1 MEELI
6 KAIAV
11 DIAKEFEHY
20 IYLQD
25 IGEGFKRPSF
35 FIYHVSTKQVD
46 INRRK
51 YNNNILIKIV
61 YFAPL
66 SKYQLPIRL
75 DQLATLEKLKKIFSN
90 MGIRVGDN
98 WIRISDMAVNYTE
111 DKDIFLQLTLD
122 KEEFREDIFNNENNF
137 ETMKNIYIRES
148 GI

>member
-1 MEELI
+1 MEDLI
-6 KAIAV
+6 KTIAI
-11 DIAKEFEHY
+11 DIAKKFEYY

-46 INRRK
+46 INRRNF
-51 YNNNILIKIV
+51 NNNILIKIV

-75 DQLATLEKLKKIFSN
+75 DQLNTIEKLKRIFSN
-90 MGIRVGDN
+90 MRIKVGND
-98 WIRISDMAVNYTE
+98 WIRISDMVVNYTE

-122 KEEFREDIFNNENNF
+122 KEESREDTFNNENDF

>member
-6 KAIAV
+6 KTIAI
-11 DIAKEFEHY
+11 DIAKEFDYY

-25 IGEGFKRPSF
+25 VGEGFKRPSF
-35 FIYHVSTKQVD
+35 FIQHVSTKQVD
-46 INRRK
+46 VNRRK

-66 SKYQLPIRL
+66 SKHQVPVKL
-75 DQLATLEKLKKIFSN
+75 DQLAALEKLKKVFSN
-90 MGIRVGDN
+90 MCIKVGDD
-98 WIRISDMAVNYTE
+98 WVRISDMVVNYTE

-122 KEEFREDIFNNENNF
+122 KEECREDIFNNENNF